1 MFYDKKNI
9 LLIMSSCILA
19 FVANPVNAQGLVS
32 LSEEAMFDDGLETSP
47 EVPDIE
53 AKKSTE
59 AEASVP
65 IAAASASAGADAK
78 SETSVIT
85 TPKTAP
91 KANVFESQSLSS
103 DIEDTSAINLF
114 GNSGDDE
121 ALIDKDL
128 FTQMSEL
135 EKRTALLNL
144 ELRREKLQN
153 DIEAVKNQRRQA
165 IQQEQERIEEQRL
178 KNLKLEKEQEQ
189 KVLIEQQKLRDLDIQ
204 FEKLRQEKV
213 LTAYKNQMLE
223 ENQRWIEHNASF
235 YKQIAALQQSKKDLI
250 SENKKKMET
259 LQKEALEASKAYNK
273 TIENHKR
280 EVRDLQ
286 SQISVLR
293 NRIKT
298 VEQENEEMKKNPFAN
313 AEGAVST
320 RVDEMVSEKSGKFD
334 DEPVET
340 DLSKLYAVT
349 EIRGQGN
356 ELIAKL
362 INKNGTT
369 FYVKK
374 GTALQ
379 SGHIIG
385 DITTTYVTAE
395 KDGAPTYLYFA
406 AGGIVP
412 VETTGFEL
420 ESQTQDTVSKKEQ
433 AIAAPVAGS
442 L

>member
-1 MFYDKKNI
+1 MFYNKKNI
-9 LLIMSSCILA
+9 LLIMSSCLLA
-19 FVANPVNAQGLVS
+19 FAANTLKAQGLVS

-53 AKKSTE
+53 AKKPNE
-59 AEASVP
+59 AAVPVPITAPAPASVEP
-65 IAAASASAGADAK
+65 KAA
-78 SETSVIT
+78 TPNVIS
-85 TPKTAP
+85 AP
-91 KANVFESQSLSS
+91 KANVFEDNSLSS
-103 DIEDTSAINLF
+103 DIEDSAAINLF
-114 GNSGDDE
+114 GNSSDDD

-153 DIEAVKNQRRQA
+153 EIEAVKDQRRQA
-165 IQQEQERIEEQRL
+165 IQQEKDRIEEQRL

-189 KVLIEQQKLRDLDIQ
+189 KVLVEQQKLRDLDIQ

-223 ENQRWIEHNASF
+223 ENQRWIEHNANF

-313 AEGAVST
+313 ADGTVST
-320 RVDEMVSEKSGKFD
+320 RVDELVSEKSGKFD

-395 KDGAPTYLYFA
+395 KDGSPTYLYFA

-420 ESQTQDTVSKKEQ
+420 EAQSQDAANKKET